1 MKSKKGVISLVAI
14 VSFSFVLGI
23 SGVAKNYFT
32 SSSPSEKERKYYQ
45 AAKKEKERL
54 STKTTYN
61 PKAPIKKEEIEKKAE
76 NVASMFNMKK
86 TDAEEVIQQN
96 SIEKKALYLAAEDM
110 RITVSDKKVTE
121 EINKTKGTFDSDP
134 EGQKEL
140 NAQVAG
146 MGMNEDEYWEFL
158 RPQYKSNMIVNKYL
172 QKMYEG
178 RCEKEKIDINTKEF
192 MQKRQEWRNEIV
204 KEAIKKYK
212 VKVQP

>member
-1 MKSKKGVISLVAI
+1 MKSKKGVVSLVGI

-86 TDAEEVIQQN
+86 MDAEEVIQQN

-110 RITVSDKKVTE
+110 RITVSDKEVTE
-121 EINKTKGTFDSDP
+121 EINKIKGTFDSDP

-146 MGMNEDEYWEFL
+146 MGMNEDEYWESL

-178 RCEKEKIDINTKEF
+178 RCEKENIDINTKEF

>member
-1 MKSKKGVISLVAI
+1 MKSKKGVILLVAI
-14 VSFSFVLGI
+14 VAFSFVFGI

-32 SSSPSEKERKYYQ
+32 SNSPSEKEKKSYQ

-54 STKTTYN
+54 DTKTTYD
-61 PKAPIKKEEIEKKAE
+61 PKAPINKEEIEKKAE

-86 TDAEEVIQQN
+86 TDAEEVIQQS

-110 RITVSDKKVTE
+110 RIIVSDKEVTE
-121 EINKTKGTFDSDP
+121 EINKIKKSFESDP

-172 QKMYEG
+172 QKMYES
-178 RCEKEKIDINTKEF
+178 RCEKEKINIDTEKF
-192 MQKRQEWRNEIV
+192 MQKKQEWRNEIV
-204 KEAIKKYK
+204 KDAIKKYN